1 MCDYSLCGL
10 PTRLAIEGEELVV
23 HKFQSGSIGLA
34 SPADLWPPKQPA
46 ICASMTSFWDRLK
59 RILESAVNPLRGTVV
74 CIPPGTQLLLR
85 SVPENLQR
93 KWNIAEEESA
103 VFVQTSAEPH
113 QYRDAIHFR
122 HGPPVSLQN
131 LRPGMRVQILSLGGE
146 SDDRDQE
153 FVRPRYSPV
162 GFA

>member
-1 MCDYSLCGL
+1 
-10 PTRLAIEGEELVV
+10 
-23 HKFQSGSIGLA
+23 
-34 SPADLWPPKQPA
+34 
-46 ICASMTSFWDRLK
+46 
-59 RILESAVNPLRGTVV
+59 V

-131 LRPGMRVQILSLGGE
+131 LRQGMRVQILSLGGAS
-146 SDDRDQE
+146 SDPDNE
-153 FVRPRYSPV
+153 FVQPRYSPA